1 MDSAARMRD
10 LIVVAGRLITLVTEE
25 TRLLESY
32 QANDISQLQDEKAR
46 LSRVYV
52 GLVRDLSRDPELL
65 AAVEKAVREEL
76 TEVLHRFET
85 AAEANTNALNTAR
98 AANERVMRA
107 IVDAAAAQQT
117 TVAGYSR
124 NGTIAAPSRTATQ
137 RPVSMTVNQRL

>member
-25 TRLLESY
+25 TRLLEAY
-32 QANDISQLQDEKAR
+32 QTNDISPLQDEKAR
-46 LSRVYV
+46 LSRLYV
-52 GLVRDLSRDPELL
+52 GLVRDLKRDPELL

-76 TEVLHRFET
+76 TDVLTRFEA
-85 AAEANTNALNTAR
+85 AAEANTNALNIAR

-107 IVDAAAAQQT
+107 IVDAAAAQQN

-124 NGTIAAPSRTATQ
+124 SGTAPTPSRTAAA
-137 RPVSMTVNQRL
+137 RPLSMTINQRL

>member
-1 MDSAARMRD
+1 MRD

-25 TRLLESY
+25 TRLLEAY
-32 QANDISQLQDEKAR
+32 QANDIGNLQDEKAR
-46 LSRVYV
+46 LSRIYV
-52 GLVRDLSRDPELL
+52 GLVRDLKRDPELL

-76 TEVLHRFET
+76 SDVLKRFEA

-98 AANERVMRA
+98 EANEKVMRA

-124 NGTIAAPSRTATQ
+124 SGTLPAPSRAAAA
-137 RPVSMTVNQRL
+137 RPLSMTVNQRL

>member
-25 TRLLESY
+25 TRLLEAY
-32 QANDISQLQDEKAR
+32 QTNDITPLQDEKGR
-46 LSRVYV
+46 LSRLYV
-52 GLVRDLSRDPELL
+52 GLVRDLKRDPELL

-76 TEVLHRFET
+76 TDVLTRFEA
-85 AAEANTNALNTAR
+85 AAEANTNALNVAR

-107 IVDAAAAQQT
+107 IVDAAAAQQN

-124 NGTIAAPSRTATQ
+124 SGTAPTPSRTAAA
-137 RPVSMTVNQRL
+137 RPLSMTVNQRL

>member
-25 TRLLESY
+25 TRLLEAYRTS
-32 QANDISQLQDEKAR
+32 DIGALQEEKAR

-52 GLVRDLSRDPELL
+52 GLVRDLKRDPELL

-76 TEVLHRFET
+76 SDVLKRFEA
-85 AAEANTNALNTAR
+85 AAEANANALNMAR
-98 AANERVMRA
+98 EANERVMRA
-107 IVDAAAAQQT
+107 IVEAAAAQQT

-124 NGTIAAPSRTATQ
+124 TGALAAPSKVAAS
-137 RPVSMTVNQRL
+137 RPLSMTVNQRL

>member
-25 TRLLESY
+25 TRLLEAY
-32 QANDISQLQDEKAR
+32 QTNDISPLQDEKAR
-46 LSRVYV
+46 LSRLYV
-52 GLVRDLSRDPELL
+52 GLVRDLKRDPELL

-76 TEVLHRFET
+76 TDVLQRFEA
-85 AAEANTNALNTAR
+85 AAEANTNALNVAR

-107 IVDAAAAQQT
+107 IVDAAAAQQN

-124 NGTIAAPSRTATQ
+124 NGTAAAPSRVAAA
-137 RPVSMTVNQRL
+137 RPLSMTVNQRL

>member
-25 TRLLESY
+25 TRLLEAYRTS
-32 QANDISQLQDEKAR
+32 DIGAFLDEKAR
-46 LSRVYV
+46 LSRIYV
-52 GLVRDLSRDPELL
+52 SLVRDLKRDPELL

-76 TEVLHRFET
+76 SDVLKRFEA

-98 AANERVMRA
+98 EANERVMRA
-107 IVDAAAAQQT
+107 IVEAASAQQT

-124 NGTIAAPSRTATQ
+124 NGTLSGPCKTVASR
-137 RPVSMTVNQRL
+137 PLSMTVNQRL

>member
-25 TRLLESY
+25 TRLLEAY
-32 QANDISQLQDEKAR
+32 QANDISPLQDEKSR
-46 LSRVYV
+46 LSRLYV
-52 GLVRDLSRDPELL
+52 GLVRDLKRDPELL

-76 TEVLHRFET
+76 TDVLQRFEA
-85 AAEANTNALNTAR
+85 AAEANTNALNVAR

-107 IVDAAAAQQT
+107 IVDAAAAQQN

-124 NGTIAAPSRTATQ
+124 NGTTPAPSRAAAA
-137 RPVSMTVNQRL
+137 RPLSMTVNQRL

>member
-25 TRLLESY
+25 TRLLEAYRTS
-32 QANDISQLQDEKAR
+32 DIGALQDEKAR

-52 GLVRDLSRDPELL
+52 SLVRDLKRDPELL

-76 TEVLHRFET
+76 SDVLKRFEA
-85 AAEANTNALNTAR
+85 AAEANANALNTAR
-98 AANERVMRA
+98 EANERVMRA
-107 IVDAAAAQQT
+107 IVEAAPAQQT

-124 NGTIAAPSRTATQ
+124 NGTLAAPSKAAAS
-137 RPVSMTVNQRL
+137 RPLSMTVNQRL

>member
-25 TRLLESY
+25 TRLLEAY
-32 QANDISQLQDEKAR
+32 QTNDITPLQDEKGR
-46 LSRVYV
+46 LSRLYV
-52 GLVRDLSRDPELL
+52 GLVRDLKRDPELL

-76 TEVLHRFET
+76 TDVLQRFEA
-85 AAEANTNALNTAR
+85 AAEANTNALNVAR

-107 IVDAAAAQQT
+107 IVDAAAAQQN

-124 NGTIAAPSRTATQ
+124 SGTAPAPSRAAAA
-137 RPVSMTVNQRL
+137 RPISMSVNQRL

>member
-32 QANDISQLQDEKAR
+32 QANDIGQLQDEKSR
-46 LSRVYV
+46 LSRLYV
-52 GLVRDLSRDPELL
+52 GLVRDLNRDPELL

-76 TEVLHRFET
+76 TEVLHRFEA
-85 AAEANTNALNTAR
+85 AAEANTDALNTAR
-98 AANERVMRA
+98 AAKRVMRA
-107 IVDAAAAQQT
+107 VVDAAAAQQT

-124 NGTIAAPSRTATQ
+124 NGTLAAPSKAAAA
-137 RPVSMTVNQRL
+137 RPLSMTVNQRL

>member
-32 QANDISQLQDEKAR
+32 QANDIGQLQDEKAR
-46 LSRVYV
+46 LSRIYV
-52 GLVRDLSRDPELL
+52 SLVRDLKRDPELL

-76 TEVLHRFET
+76 TDVLKRFEA

-98 AANERVMRA
+98 EANERVIRA

-124 NGTIAAPSRTATQ
+124 AGTPPAPSRAAAA
-137 RPVSMTVNQRL
+137 RPLSVSVNQRL

>member
-25 TRLLESY
+25 TRLLEAYRTS
-32 QANDISQLQDEKAR
+32 DIGALQDEKAR
-46 LSRVYV
+46 LSRIYV
-52 GLVRDLSRDPELL
+52 SLVRDLKRDPELL

-76 TEVLHRFET
+76 SDVLKRFEA

-98 AANERVMRA
+98 EANERVMRA
-107 IVDAAAAQQT
+107 IVEAASAQQT

-124 NGTIAAPSRTATQ
+124 NGTLSGPSKTAASR
-137 RPVSMTVNQRL
+137 PLSMTVNQRL

>member
-76 TEVLHRFET
+76 TEVLHRFEA

-117 TVAGYSR
+117 TIAGYSR
-124 NGTIAAPSRTATQ
+124 TGTPAAPSRAAAA
-137 RPVSMTVNQRL
+137 RPLSMTVNQRL